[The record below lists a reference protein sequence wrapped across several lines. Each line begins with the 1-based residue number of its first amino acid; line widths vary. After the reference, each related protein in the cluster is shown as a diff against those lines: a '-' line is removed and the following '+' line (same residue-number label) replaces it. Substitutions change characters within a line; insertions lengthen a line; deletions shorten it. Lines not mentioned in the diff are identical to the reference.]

1 MNTMKEIEPTC
12 SFLSLGSGCTGR
24 MREWVVEMGEDN
36 DDDDNDHN
44 DAGDDDDG

>member
-1 MNTMKEIEPTC
+1 MKEIEPTC
-12 SFLSLGSGCTGR
+12 SFLPLGNGCRWR
-24 MREWVVEMGEDN
+24 MQEWVVEKREDN